1 MRTLLHSRA
10 WLPEAQKPRFPNLS
24 FPLCS
29 FTAATTSVALR
40 GCGEL
45 SDQPLFAMDPWEQRL
60 IIDRVLKTAVITATL
75 AQMDTE
81 KAKSLSYA
89 FILKF

>member
-1 MRTLLHSRA
+1 
-10 WLPEAQKPRFPNLS
+10 
-24 FPLCS
+24 
-29 FTAATTSVALR
+29 
-40 GCGEL
+40 
-45 SDQPLFAMDPWEQRL
+45 MDPWEQRL

-75 AQMDTE
+75 ARMDME